1 MTDANYSVAEQIRLL
16 PQKSVGAVGAVGSPP
31 TKHEKGFVM
40 KKGKLSRD
48 VIRAKDR
55 DKKQDTAFR
64 IQLGKDDAGMQI
76 LEIRSGERTAIIA
89 ATDLLPPLKQ
99 VSEKLLAQGMPVLQ
113 RQRLEALQSAAQR
126 ALERQKPAFTL
137 VSRPGWVEE
146 KAFVH
151 GQRLVGSLPKN
162 RVFRSP
168 GIDLGDRPA
177 KFSAGGSLEEW
188 QELVR
193 RVARDEPLVTFLLC
207 VAFASMILHLLK
219 VQPFA
224 ILLHAK
230 SSVGKSYLGKFVASV
245 AGGDPCSPE
254 TGFAKSF
261 KATDVGLE
269 KLFLAHNN
277 LVLVLNELSRVPAE
291 KRLSVLEAM
300 VNDLCAGTPK
310 TRGTDSKGA
319 LRYSTCGIITSN
331 DSYQN
336 SWRRLTVSQLRPCD
350 RAYLSSV
357 RIWAPASASS
367 RKCLENSRAR
377 VRLSRR

>member
-1 MTDANYSVAEQIRLL
+1 
-16 PQKSVGAVGAVGSPP
+16 
-31 TKHEKGFVM
+31 M

-64 IQLGKDDAGMQI
+64 IRLGKDDAGMQI

-137 VSRPGWVEE
+137 VSRPGWVEG

-162 RVFRSP
+162 RVFRPP

-177 KFSAGGSLEEW
+177 KFSARGSLEEW

-230 SSVGKSYLGKFVASV
+230 SSVGKV
-245 AGGDPCSPE
+245 
-254 TGFAKSF
+254 
-261 KATDVGLE
+261 
-269 KLFLAHNN
+269 
-277 LVLVLNELSRVPAE
+277 LSRQV
-291 KRLSVLEAM
+291 
-300 VNDLCAGTPK
+300 
-310 TRGTDSKGA
+310 
-319 LRYSTCGIITSN
+319 
-331 DSYQN
+331 
-336 SWRRLTVSQLRPCD
+336 RRLGGRGRSLQSRNWVCRIIQGDGR
-350 RAYLSSV
+350 RAGEAVLGAQQFGV
-357 RIWAPASASS
+357 GPQRAQPRSS
-367 RKCLENSRAR
+367 REKAECSRGDGQRPLRGNSEDAR
-377 VRLSRR
+377 HR